1 MHFQRL
7 NFQSLLRP
15 LQAGVIA
22 SAAFLMLPATAQMP
36 PPASAPAEATTAAP
50 MPQPAVR
57 PMQRK
62 HYRGDG
68 HRHPRLHRAGPRHT
82 RADCMQDCRDQR
94 QGAYERRHSGDGAY
108 SAEPA
113 NVDRLVNDRPHTM
126 TEYERNA
133 LARCD
138 VFKTRPE
145 HRACVERLQRPAQG
159 SVEGGGLLREYSYEV
174 PAEPR

>member
-36 PPASAPAEATTAAP
+36 PPASAPTAASTDTTTAAP
-50 MPQPAVR
+50 MPPPAAQR
-57 PMQRK
+57 MPRK

-68 HRHPRLHRAGPRHT
+68 HHHPRHHRTGPRQA
-82 RADCMQDCRDQR
+82 RESCMQDCRDQR
-94 QGAYERRHSGDGAY
+94 QGAYGG
-108 SAEPA
+108 EPA
-113 NVDRLVNDRPHTM
+113 NVNRMVNDRPHTM

-145 HRACVERLQRPAQG
+145 HRACVERLQQPAQG

>member
-1 MHFQRL
+1 
-7 NFQSLLRP
+7 
-15 LQAGVIA
+15 
-22 SAAFLMLPATAQMP
+22 MP
-36 PPASAPAEATTAAP
+36 
-50 MPQPAVR
+50 
-57 PMQRK
+57 RK

-68 HRHPRLHRAGPRHT
+68 HHPRHHRAGPRQA
-82 RADCMQDCRDQR
+82 RESCMQDCRDQR
-94 QGAYERRHSGDGAY
+94 QGAYGG
-108 SAEPA
+108 EPA
-113 NVDRLVNDRPHTM
+113 NVNRMVNDRPHTM

-145 HRACVERLQRPAQG
+145 HRACVERLQQPAQG